1 MRTWLVAVAVIAG
14 AWSATGHPVLD
25 EGRRTGGG
33 WCFPDHRERGVWW
46 LAPPAPRLAEIDG
59 TPAVDFTVY
68 HYQGARATA
77 DDGQSWGGALLQ
89 FSLETPATGADA
101 AAVRRAL
108 GPVAELRLLPA
119 AVIVAEVVFAGVN
132 SVRPATADDGP
143 ETPQAGAWQRRS
155 FSLALTPEEVVA
167 VHDAWRAGSVILSVN
182 LAVSVYG
189 FPTRPERD
197 SDEPLLA
204 PVVIDSVPITIDS
217 DRNPELFRVLEL
229 DATVPLAYT
238 TIELGCAELAE
249 GSGLTDLVR
258 VIAAVEAEAVNGDL
272 ISLELRFTPSTPQV
286 QAIRFDRAV
295 RVEHGYELRIV
306 RVYSSGRTET
316 GPPRRLEVWQG
327 FADICSSA
335 DGQSDSLDPRLLY

>member
-1 MRTWLVAVAVIAG
+1 MRAILTVAAVLVVAWPA
-14 AWSATGHPVLD
+14 AGHPVLD

-46 LAPPAPRLAEIDG
+46 LAPPAPRLADIDG
-59 TPAVDFTVY
+59 EPAVDFTVY

-77 DDGQSWGGALLQ
+77 DDGQAWGGALLQ
-89 FSLETPATGADA
+89 FTLEAPAIGAEATA
-101 AAVRRAL
+101 ARRAL
-108 GPVAELRLLPA
+108 GSVAELRPLPA
-119 AVIVAEVVFAGVN
+119 AVVDAEVVFAGVN
-132 SVRPATADDGP
+132 SARPATADDGP

-155 FSLALTPEEVVA
+155 FSLALTPEEVAA

-197 SDEPLLA
+197 GDEPLLA
-204 PVVIDSVPITIDS
+204 PVVIDSVPITVDPEE
-217 DRNPELFRVLEL
+217 NPDLFRILEL

-249 GSGLTDLVR
+249 GSGLADLVR
-258 VIAAVEAEAVNGDL
+258 VIATVEAEAVNGDL
-272 ISLELRFTPSTPQV
+272 ISLELRFTPTTPQV

-335 DGQSDSLDPRLLY
+335 DGRSDSLDPRLLY